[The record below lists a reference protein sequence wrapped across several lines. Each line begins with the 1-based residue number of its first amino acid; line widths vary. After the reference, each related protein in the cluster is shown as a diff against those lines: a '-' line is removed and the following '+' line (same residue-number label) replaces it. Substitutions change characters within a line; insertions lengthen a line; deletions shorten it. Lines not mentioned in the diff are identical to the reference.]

1 MVPPPDDTRTG
12 APQRRGR
19 SFTIHKESKTMRTM
33 KKTMA
38 AMAVVALMGA
48 AGAAHAAGPVSA
60 VATGTADLVF
70 AASGTATVKI
80 TPMTGL
86 MAGNIANQTKL
97 ADVVFTASAG
107 DVAYR
112 WTPGSATITNP
123 NNHASADIAEVTGKA
138 GNKIL
143 LVAAD
148 TGASSTAWDAAGW
161 WVPVT
166 VGTTTVNAR
175 INKYTTSTVAPD
187 TYPVSMDAVVWQR

>member
-1 MVPPPDDTRTG
+1 
-12 APQRRGR
+12 
-19 SFTIHKESKTMRTM
+19 M

-123 NNHASADIAEVTGKA
+123 NNHVTADIAEVTGKA

-143 LVAAD
+143 LAATD
-148 TGASSTAWDAAGW
+148 TGASTTAWDAAGW

-166 VGTTTVNAR
+166 AGTTTVNAR
-175 INKYTTSTVAPD
+175 INKYTTATVAPD